1 MVVLMINCMAC
12 VTVDDPTY
20 ATALGL
26 PLNNYLQRAVLE
38 SEQVWQWS
46 STSGTINIGNG
57 RHATVRYCIA

>member
-12 VTVDDPTY
+12 VIVDDPTY

-26 PLNNYLQRAVLE
+26 PLNNYLQRWNLSKFGNGRQRLVLL
-38 SEQVWQWS
+38 
-46 STSGTINIGNG
+46 IIGNG